1 MTNGIRW
8 GLIHDK
14 KTKRQPAA
22 NAAGCLFY
30 PEMGHEKKGTCEKK
44 RENTYLPIFL
54 ICIPCYNAPSFQKE
68 R

>member
-44 RENTYLPIFL
+44 RKYLFTHFINMYTVL
-54 ICIPCYNAPSFQKE
+54 
-68 R
+68 

>member
-22 NAAGCLFY
+22 FAAGCLFY

-44 RENTYLPIFL
+44 EKIPIYPF
-54 ICIPCYNAPSFQKE
+54 Y
-68 R
+68 

>member
-22 NAAGCLFY
+22 FAAGCLFY
-30 PEMGHEKKGTCEKK
+30 PEMSHEKKEPVKK
-44 RENTYLPIFL
+44 RENTYLPI
-54 ICIPCYNAPSFQKE
+54 
-68 R
+68 